1 VRHSVLMTTA
11 QLTSTSQ
18 ILHQLAH
25 MDGPDRVS
33 FDDLLHAFGRR
44 AFGGLL
50 FIAVLPS
57 FIPAP
62 VGVGAISGP
71 LVSLLG
77 LQMLLLLSEPWL
89 PKSLRQRGVARH
101 SLASFSQRFGRGIQR
116 IERLCQPRL
125 PWLTEGKTALAL
137 TGLQLVL
144 LGILLALPIPF
155 TNYPFGLLL
164 LGYALGLIERDGRL
178 LLIVWTLGIGV
189 LIGSLAFAGE
199 AVQWVSNLL

>member
-1 VRHSVLMTTA
+1 MTTA
-11 QLTSTSQ
+11 QLTRTTSQ

-25 MDGPDRVS
+25 ADGPDRVY

-89 PKSLRQRGVARH
+89 PKSLRQRGIARR

-116 IERLCQPRL
+116 IEQLCQPRL
-125 PWLTEGKTALAL
+125 PWLTENKTALAL

-189 LIGSLAFAGE
+189 LIGSLVFASE
-199 AVQWVSNLL
+199 AVQWVSDRL

>member
-1 VRHSVLMTTA
+1 MTSP

-18 ILHQLAH
+18 ILHRLAQ
-25 MDGPDRVS
+25 DDTSDRVS
-33 FDDLLHAFGRR
+33 FDSLLHAFGRR

-77 LQMLLLLSEPWL
+77 LQMLLLMKEPWL
-89 PKSLRQRGVARH
+89 PQTLRKRGMGRDSLGR
-101 SLASFSQRFGRGIQR
+101 FEQRFGGGIR
-116 IERLCQPRL
+116 RVEKLCQPRL
-125 PWLTEGKTALAL
+125 PWLTEAKPALAFS
-137 TGLQLVL
+137 GIQLLL

-164 LGYALGLIERDGRL
+164 LGYALALIERDGRL
-178 LLIVWTLGIGV
+178 LLITWTLGIGV
-189 LIGSLAFAGE
+189 LIASLSFAGE
-199 AVQWVSNLL
+199 AVQWIGGWF